1 MQKKDRL
8 NRARTLSNGEPKT
21 PEISTLEEII
31 TRITA
36 LEVKS
41 EFIDESQW
49 GEQRFD
55 LPWDDVCLRHGV
67 ISYIAGAK
75 DCPYPEDTHAARRW
89 NAGYAFSAYWQS
101 IVKDELKDSMK
112 ELESIRYAKTT
123 QWDDL

>member
-8 NRARTLSNGEPKT
+8 NSDRTLSNGEPKT